1 MLLGKAHVKHWVLS
15 FVLIWLLP
23 QETLSCFKRGG
34 SDDPCTI
41 HQKQSGKVA
50 HPDGPCPSKKYIKC
64 ENNQGKSQE
73 NCPREYFNSN
83 EFQKQFNPKT
93 EDCDWPWEVDCM
105 TSTTTTITIMS
116 TTTTTTSTTTT
127 SSTVP
132 FGCYR
137 PQLIDNYTM
146 VAGIN
151 GGALSN
157 VQMPEGDVIRWVT

>member
-1 MLLGKAHVKHWVLS
+1 
-15 FVLIWLLP
+15 
-23 QETLSCFKRGG
+23 
-34 SDDPCTI
+34 
-41 HQKQSGKVA
+41 
-50 HPDGPCPSKKYIKC
+50 
-64 ENNQGKSQE
+64 
-73 NCPREYFNSN
+73 
-83 EFQKQFNPKT
+83 
-93 EDCDWPWEVDCM
+93 M
-105 TSTTTTITIMS
+105 TSTTTTINIMS

-151 GGALSN
+151 GAALSN